1 MVSSSDPLL
10 LASSWLSPQPQR
22 ALFNSFRNLETD
34 PTIRKVC
41 ILPAKYLGYFLSHK
55 EGVEPRQFLEEMQPV
70 IEADGNA
77 IALEPFITF
86 AISSMTKTVGQ
97 VGQGPGPSAVL
108 VAAPASVARNKT
120 LLTHSQFILHSHLT
134 GLGKDGG
141 NGVNLTP
148 LITAI
153 NDGHSQA
160 AMRANYER
168 QERRAKEEGSQ
179 DSGVYAGQGPPSPAP
194 PPLWRCHGN

>member
-1 MVSSSDPLL
+1 
-10 LASSWLSPQPQR
+10 
-22 ALFNSFRNLETD
+22 
-34 PTIRKVC
+34 
-41 ILPAKYLGYFLSHK
+41 
-55 EGVEPRQFLEEMQPV
+55 VEPRQFLEEMQPSPI

-77 IALEPFITF
+77 IALVPFITF

-120 LLTHSQFILHSHLT
+120 LLTHSQFILLSHLT
-134 GLGKDGG
+134 GLGTKDGG

-148 LITAI
+148 LITAS

-160 AMRANYER
+160 ALRANDEC
-168 QERRAKEEGSQ
+168 QETFF
-179 DSGVYAGQGPPSPAP
+179 
-194 PPLWRCHGN
+194 